1 MRNRDDASMRR
12 RLVVLLA
19 PLLAVGVAFRRGYRP
34 SWSFARAADYVVRKA
49 PGERGAALRTLR
61 DSLECD
67 AYEVSL
73 ANRSIV
79 LYNATLALD
88 GSDALRLGR
97 VAVFCDSWSPLVVSV
112 EVANVSV
119 LVLARDLLFLNTN
132 WHRVAELEAA
142 LETLSPLS
150 SSSSEAVVSG
160 VRRLEFG
167 GVAACELTGPAGTVR
182 ASLDWEHD
190 LAPLS
195 RRVAALAAADGS
207 VSVAALFDMV
217 KGDLALRAAT
227 AVLARALDDRNAT
240 SRSSITVAGV
250 DVDVLRPKQA
260 FRALADRARE
270 YAGVDKDTSLVE
282 TAAMALLRRAVDDE
296 KPGPGE
302 TT

>member
-150 SSSSEAVVSG
+150 SSSSESVVSG

-167 GVAACELTGPAGTVR
+167 GVAACELTGPAGTATR
-182 ASLDWEHD
+182 AER
-190 LAPLS
+190 
-195 RRVAALAAADGS
+195 RRVAATPRPRRGSGKTCARLRYGPGVARLGTRSRTPLAARGRARRRRR
-207 VSVAALFDMV
+207 LRERRC
-217 KGDLALRAAT
+217 ALRH
-227 AVLARALDDRNAT
+227 
-240 SRSSITVAGV
+240 G
-250 DVDVLRPKQA
+250 
-260 FRALADRARE
+260 
-270 YAGVDKDTSLVE
+270 
-282 TAAMALLRRAVDDE
+282 
-296 KPGPGE
+296 
-302 TT
+302 